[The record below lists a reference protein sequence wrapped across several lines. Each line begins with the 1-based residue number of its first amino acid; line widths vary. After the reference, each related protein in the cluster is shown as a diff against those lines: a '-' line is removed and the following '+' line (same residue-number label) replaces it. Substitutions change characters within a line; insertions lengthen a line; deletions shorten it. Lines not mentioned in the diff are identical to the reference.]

1 MNVKRGEL
9 YTAMLEGKGN
19 QQTGVR
25 PVLIYS
31 NNMNNNNAPT
41 VNILPLSGEIKKLCV
56 HVLIEGFGLKMK
68 SVILPEQITTINKT
82 QLVKKI
88 GTVNS
93 HFMRKIDTA
102 VDVQLGRLPFN
113 IDMFKED
120 PFEVA

>member
-1 MNVKRGEL
+1 MNIRRGDL
-9 YTAMLEGKGN
+9 YTAILDGKGN
-19 QQTGVR
+19 QQTGIR

-31 NNMNNNNAPT
+31 NNKNNINAPT
-41 VNILPLSGEIKKLCV
+41 VNILPLSGEIKNLCV
-56 HVLIEGFGLKMK
+56 HVLIEGFGLKMQ

-88 GTVNS
+88 GTVDKQ
-93 HFMRKIDTA
+93 FMNKVDTA

-113 IDMFKED
+113 INMFKEN